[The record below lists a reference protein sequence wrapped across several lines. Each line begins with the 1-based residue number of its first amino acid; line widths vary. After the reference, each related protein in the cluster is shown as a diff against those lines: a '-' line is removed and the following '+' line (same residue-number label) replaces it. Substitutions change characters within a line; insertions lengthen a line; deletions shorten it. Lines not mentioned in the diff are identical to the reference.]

1 MLIHKLGIVNDESCL
16 MHESVEMIDASPEML
31 HKITQHLAYN
41 LRIGAM
47 HTSFPF
53 VITNPP
59 HSSFLQTMSD
69 NCKLTIITI

>member
-59 HSSFLQTMSD
+59 PFFLST
-69 NCKLTIITI
+69 NHV